1 MKMNFPLGLPPT
13 GPCCGCE
20 LSHDATTW
28 HSPTFDPAPTGVLAL
43 QFTHVPTFLP
53 WPKKVGKEE
62 TVKHPL
68 GKGLAVNHHPPTP
81 TFPSWAPGTCRTSM
95 IGARTND
102 GKVVSRHERNHSEI
116 CLGHCSYLFCLHPK
130 AGEPLLALGKK
141 AQLPLNPNASSW

>member
-1 MKMNFPLGLPPT
+1 MKMNFPLGLPPA

-53 WPKKVGKEE
+53 WPKKVGKVE
-62 TVKHPL
+62 TLKHSL
-68 GKGLAVNHHPPTP
+68 GKGLAVNPHLPPSSP
-81 TFPSWAPGTCRTSM
+81 AGLQEHAEHLCLELGQMMERW
-95 IGARTND
+95 
-102 GKVVSRHERNHSEI
+102 VSSHEWNNSEI

-130 AGEPLLALGKK
+130 ALLASGKK
-141 AQLPLNPNASSW
+141 AQLLLNPNTSTW